1 MRKFVLV
8 LLMLPLII
16 AAQMNSCDGAPS
28 AKSTPTDT
36 AETVAAEAGLPET
49 TLLEDGKE
57 VATLAGGCFWCT
69 EAIFKELRGVE
80 RVESGYTGGKVANPT
95 YEQVSTGTTGH
106 AETIQITFDPKVVSF
121 KELLE
126 VFFVTHDPTT
136 LNQQGADIGTQYRSA
151 VFYHSKEQK
160 KIAEEVIKSF
170 TDQKVYANPIVTKL
184 EPFKTFYKAEEYHQN
199 YYERNPDKGY
209 CRIVIEPKVLK
220 FRKHFIDKL
229 KNKDQ
234 AN

>member
-1 MRKFVLV
+1 MRKFVFV
-8 LLMLPLII
+8 LFMLPLFI
-16 AAQMNSCDGAPS
+16 AAQMNSCDVAS
-28 AKSTPTDT
+28 SSKPTAAET
-36 AETVAAEAGLPET
+36 AETAAAEANLPDT
-49 TLLEDGKE
+49 TKLESGKD

-80 RVESGYTGGKVANPT
+80 KVESGYSGGKNANPT
-95 YEQVSTGTTGH
+95 YEQVSSGNTGH
-106 AETIQITFDPKVVSF
+106 AEVIQITFDPKVVSF

-136 LNQQGADIGTQYRSA
+136 LNQQGADMGTQYRSA

-160 KIAEEVIKSF
+160 KIAEEVIKKF
-170 TDQKVYANPIVTKL
+170 TDEKVYKDPLVTKL
-184 EPFKTFYKAEEYHQN
+184 EPFKAFYKAEEYHQN
-199 YYERNPDKGY
+199 YYERNPEKGY
-209 CRIVIEPKVLK
+209 CRVVIEPKVLK
-220 FRKHFIDKL
+220 FRKQFIDKL

>member
-1 MRKFVLV
+1 MRKFVFV
-8 LLMLPLII
+8 LFMLPLFI
-16 AAQMNSCDGAPS
+16 AAQLNSCDAAPS
-28 AKSTPTDT
+28 SKSATT
-36 AETVAAEAGLPET
+36 ETAAEADINLPET
-49 TLLEDGKE
+49 TMLDNGKE
-57 VATLAGGCFWCT
+57 KATLAGGCFWCT

-80 RVESGYTGGKVANPT
+80 KVESGYSGGKVSNPT
-95 YEQVSTGTTGH
+95 YEQVSSGATGH
-106 AETIQITFDPKVVSF
+106 AETIQITFDPKVISF

-160 KIAEEVIKSF
+160 RIAEEVIKEI
-170 TDQKVYANPIVTKL
+170 TEQKIYANPIVTKL
-184 EPFKTFYKAEEYHQN
+184 EPFKVFYKAEEYHQN

-209 CRIVIEPKVLK
+209 CRVVIEPKVLK

-229 KNKDQ
+229 KKPDQ

>member
-1 MRKFVLV
+1 MRKLVLV
-8 LLMLPLII
+8 LFMLPLLI
-16 AAQMNSCDGAPS
+16 AARMTSCDAAPS
-28 AKSTPTDT
+28 SMSATD
-36 AETVAAEAGLPET
+36 AAESAAAESKLPET
-49 TLLEDGKE
+49 TSLDGGKD

-80 RVESGYTGGKVANPT
+80 KVESGYSGGKVANPS
-95 YEQVSTGTTGH
+95 YEQVSTGNTGH
-106 AETIQITFDPKVVSF
+106 AEAIQITFDPKVISF
-121 KELLE
+121 KDLLD

-136 LNQQGADIGTQYRSA
+136 LNQQGADMGTQYRSA

-160 KIAEEVIKSF
+160 KIAEEVIKEF
-170 TDQKVYANPIVTKL
+170 TDQKVYANAIVTRL
-184 EPFKTFYKAEEYHQN
+184 EPFKAFYKAEEYHQN

-209 CRIVIEPKVLK
+209 CRVVIEPKVLK